1 MALLKGKN
9 QSLKRAM
16 RRMLLDAG
24 LPDQFWGRAAL
35 TAAHLLNRRYS
46 SYTPD
51 YTPYELMW
59 GVKPDVSH
67 IRAFGSVCYPLVQP
81 ASKRIG
87 APKIASSVGIMV
99 GYSDESAGVVVW
111 DPIKKNLKIC
121 RDVALDENWR
131 FSTSAAPIPLSTP
144 NPALSYSMTPP
155 HQLTNIG
162 IVQHIQPIAQPIL
175 ASRYVVE
182 FCCGTSSALRYHLE
196 SDPDAQVLG
205 IDILPYNSV
214 ARYIPP
220 QHRSRFT
227 YIQADVSS
235 MSRLDLVNIVHNAW
249 NITLDRIDH
258 YHGSPPCETYSDAHH
273 SKNFHRSGLI
283 PLTGKAT
290 DHDRL
295 NDNLCKLFH
304 TLSLTIPALYT
315 MENPTSC

>member
-1 MALLKGKN
+1 
-9 QSLKRAM
+9 
-16 RRMLLDAG
+16 
-24 LPDQFWGRAAL
+24 
-35 TAAHLLNRRYS
+35 
-46 SYTPD
+46 
-51 YTPYELMW
+51 
-59 GVKPDVSH
+59 
-67 IRAFGSVCYPLVQP
+67 
-81 ASKRIG
+81 
-87 APKIASSVGIMV
+87 MV
-99 GYSDESAGVVVW
+99 GYSEESAGVVVW

-162 IVQHIQPIAQPIL
+162 IVQHVQPIAQPIL

-258 YHGSPPCETYSDAHH
+258 YHGSPPCETYSEAHH

-304 TLSLTIPALYT
+304 MLSLTIPALYT
-315 MENPTSC
+315 LENPTS

>member
-1 MALLKGKN
+1 
-9 QSLKRAM
+9 
-16 RRMLLDAG
+16 
-24 LPDQFWGRAAL
+24 
-35 TAAHLLNRRYS
+35 
-46 SYTPD
+46 
-51 YTPYELMW
+51 MW

-81 ASKRIG
+81 VSKRIG

-99 GYSDESAGVVVW
+99 GYSEESAGIVVW

-162 IVQHIQPIAQPIL
+162 IVQHVQPIAQPIL

-249 NITLDRIDH
+249 NITLD
-258 YHGSPPCETYSDAHH
+258 
-273 SKNFHRSGLI
+273 L
-283 PLTGKAT
+283 L
-290 DHDRL
+290 
-295 NDNLCKLFH
+295 
-304 TLSLTIPALYT
+304 
-315 MENPTSC
+315 